1 MRTITFKSKLSFN
14 DYLTIILFDDKTLIY
29 TNTGDSLIAEH
40 ITYDVNFYTNIY
52 EHISLMEKRDKSSF
66 ILRQFASRLYDYI
79 HRFDDGNDFAEDS
92 YQLLSHL
99 SEVKN
104 VDYEIYHNYSFTKVY
119 FKLVALNKDFEKQF
133 KIIDTDYA
141 EVLNKLKYMYSF
153 SEQKISNGFEEEAIE
168 SFIQEVAFILN
179 R

>member
-1 MRTITFKSKLSFN
+1 
-14 DYLTIILFDDKTLIY
+14 
-29 TNTGDSLIAEH
+29 
-40 ITYDVNFYTNIY
+40 
-52 EHISLMEKRDKSSF
+52 MEKRDKSSF

-79 HRFDDGNDFAEDS
+79 HRFDDDNDYVQDS

-99 SEVKN
+99 SELKN
-104 VDYEIYHNYSFTKVY
+104 VDYEIYYDYSFTKTY
-119 FKLVALNKDFEKQF
+119 FKLVALNKDYEKQF

-153 SEQKISNGFEEEAIE
+153 SEQKLANGFVDEAIE

-179 R
+179 K